1 MAVNRALRTAAAAVA
16 AGLALL
22 VAGGAVA
29 APAAGEDR
37 VDSMIVGGT
46 IAPAGVWP
54 SIVALVPAGTPSA
67 AGAFCGGTLIGPSA
81 VLTAAHCVV
90 TDGLALAPA
99 EIDVIAG
106 ATDLA
111 GSGERIAVAAI
122 RVHPTYRAPGDGA
135 DAAVLILATP
145 SSAPVAA
152 FARAGEDAADVDR
165 AGEIAGW
172 GARSET
178 DTIGSTSLLSAPV
191 TVFGTSRCARY
202 LGSAYSAR
210 LALCAG
216 RPEGGVDTC
225 SGDSGGPLRDGTGLL
240 IGVTSW
246 GVGCGR
252 AGRPGVYTRVA
263 AVADWID
270 AATSAPAAAVAA
282 PAAVRAA
289 PRVRALAGRARPG
302 TVARLRYRLLGR
314 GETTREQIVI
324 RSGGR
329 VIARLRTAAGPAR
342 ADLQYT
348 VTWKVPRR
356 LAAGRTLRFC
366 VSTRVVAGAPGP
378 AASCATLRLA
388 RR

>member
-1 MAVNRALRTAAAAVA
+1 MAVNRTLRTAAAALA

-29 APAAGEDR
+29 APAGGEDR

-46 IAPAGVWP
+46 IAPEGVWP

-67 AGAFCGGTLIGPSA
+67 AGAVCGGTLIGPTA

-111 GSGERIAVAAI
+111 GAGERIAVAAI
-122 RVHPTYRAPGDGA
+122 RVHPTYRTPGDGA

-152 FARAGEDAADVDR
+152 FARAGQDAADVDR

-270 AATSAPAAAVAA
+270 TATSAPVAAVAA
-282 PAAVRAA
+282 PAAVRSA

-302 TVARLRYRLLGR
+302 SVARLRYRLLGR

-342 ADLQYT
+342 ASLQYT
-348 VTWKVPRR
+348 VNWKVPRR